1 MNNVKDPRWAA
12 IINRDKTADGL
23 FVYAVK
29 TTGIY
34 CRPSCPSRRAK
45 AEHIEFFI
53 DNTAAEQAG
62 YRPCKRCQPTQLSR
76 AQQQVEKI
84 SQACRLIELA
94 ETPPKLNELAAQLGL
109 STFYFHRLFKAI
121 TGLTPK
127 GYANAT
133 RSERIRAQLS
143 HGGSVTDAIFEAGYN
158 SSSRFYAQ
166 SQQLLGMTPTRY
178 RKGGCD
184 ARLHFAVGESS
195 LGAILVAK
203 SELGVC
209 AILLGDDPVQLVQQ
223 LQDKFPQANLVGG
236 DAEFEQWV
244 AQVVGCVEA
253 PKLGL
258 GLPLDIRGTAF
269 QQRVWQA
276 LREIPIGETASYAD
290 IASRIGSPTAV
301 RAVAG
306 ACAANILAV
315 AIPCHRVIRQDGAL
329 SGYRWGVERK
339 RLLLE
344 REGVEKEAED
354 H

>member
-1 MNNVKDPRWAA
+1 M
-12 IINRDKTADGL
+12 
-23 FVYAVK
+23 
-29 TTGIY
+29 
-34 CRPSCPSRRAK
+34 
-45 AEHIEFFI
+45 
-53 DNTAAEQAG
+53 
-62 YRPCKRCQPTQLSR
+62 
-76 AQQQVEKI
+76 
-84 SQACRLIELA
+84 
-94 ETPPKLNELAAQLGL
+94 
-109 STFYFHRLFKAI
+109 
-121 TGLTPK
+121 
-127 GYANAT
+127 
-133 RSERIRAQLS
+133 
-143 HGGSVTDAIFEAGYN
+143 
-158 SSSRFYAQ
+158 
-166 SQQLLGMTPTRY
+166 
-178 RKGGCD
+178 
-184 ARLHFAVGESS
+184 
-195 LGAILVAK
+195 AK

-209 AILLGDDPVQLVQQ
+209 AILLGDDPVRLVQQ

-258 GLPLDIRGTAF
+258 NLPLDIRGTAF

-329 SGYRWGVERK
+329 SGYRGAWSARGFCWKERVWKK
-339 RLLLE
+339 RRKTTDSQYLPE
-344 REGVEKEAED
+344 P

>member
-1 MNNVKDPRWAA
+1 M
-12 IINRDKTADGL
+12 
-23 FVYAVK
+23 
-29 TTGIY
+29 
-34 CRPSCPSRRAK
+34 
-45 AEHIEFFI
+45 
-53 DNTAAEQAG
+53 
-62 YRPCKRCQPTQLSR
+62 
-76 AQQQVEKI
+76 
-84 SQACRLIELA
+84 
-94 ETPPKLNELAAQLGL
+94 
-109 STFYFHRLFKAI
+109 
-121 TGLTPK
+121 
-127 GYANAT
+127 
-133 RSERIRAQLS
+133 
-143 HGGSVTDAIFEAGYN
+143 
-158 SSSRFYAQ
+158 
-166 SQQLLGMTPTRY
+166 
-178 RKGGCD
+178 
-184 ARLHFAVGESS
+184 
-195 LGAILVAK
+195 AK

-209 AILLGDDPVQLVQQ
+209 AILLGDDPARLVQQ

-236 DAEFEQWV
+236 DTEFEQWV
-244 AQVVGCVEA
+244 AQVVGFVEA

-258 GLPLDIRGTAF
+258 DLPLDIRGTAF

-344 REGVEKEAED
+344 REEKEADD

>member
-1 MNNVKDPRWAA
+1 M
-12 IINRDKTADGL
+12 
-23 FVYAVK
+23 
-29 TTGIY
+29 
-34 CRPSCPSRRAK
+34 
-45 AEHIEFFI
+45 
-53 DNTAAEQAG
+53 
-62 YRPCKRCQPTQLSR
+62 
-76 AQQQVEKI
+76 
-84 SQACRLIELA
+84 
-94 ETPPKLNELAAQLGL
+94 AAQLGL

-344 REGVEKEAED
+344 RESVEKEAED